1 MLSEY
6 RLIKWMLGILMLA
19 SLSTLGTTCYSLRQS
34 ESAYVTFTAQAVQ
47 EAQEREA
54 QLATKLDANI
64 QRQILGIRENFINW
78 QIDQV
83 AQTRKLVALEVSSQ
97 LKQSQLLGNKESK
110 Q

>member
-1 MLSEY
+1 MFPNYKLLKGLLVSM
-6 RLIKWMLGILMLA
+6 IIAILLNVG
-19 SLSTLGTTCYSLRQS
+19 LTGYSIVRH
-34 ESAYVTFTAQAVQ
+34 ESSDKEFAERMMY

-54 QLATKLDANI
+54 KLATKLDVNI

-97 LKQSQLLGNKESK
+97 LKAK
-110 Q
+110 QNAAPPQ